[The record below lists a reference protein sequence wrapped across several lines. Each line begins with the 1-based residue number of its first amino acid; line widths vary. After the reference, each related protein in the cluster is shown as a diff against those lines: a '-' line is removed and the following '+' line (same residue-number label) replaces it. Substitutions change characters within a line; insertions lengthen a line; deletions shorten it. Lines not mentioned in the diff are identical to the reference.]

1 MKRELEIEQL
11 IKKTLLEFSPL
22 LTGYKIL
29 LFGSRANLNA
39 KQRSDFDIGVIGKSP
54 LPANLFFA
62 IQEALDKLPT
72 LYKIDWVNLNL
83 VSEQFL
89 KHALKEAKVIYE

>member
-1 MKRELEIEQL
+1 MKRELEIEQM
-11 IKKTLLEFSPL
+11 IKQTLLEFAPQL
-22 LTGYKIL
+22 KGYKIL
-29 LFGSRANLNA
+29 FFGSRANSNA
-39 KQRSDFDIGVIGKSP
+39 KHHSDFDIGILGSSS

-62 IQEALDKLPT
+62 IEDALDKLPT

-89 KHALKEAKVIYE
+89 ENALKEVKVIYE